1 MITLLTGENSFEVE
15 RKLAELAARFD
26 GAVERFDGAE
36 LDIKNL
42 PDLIAGATLF
52 ADKRLV
58 VIKSL
63 SENKSI
69 WPVFDEWLSRVADT
83 VQLVLVEQK
92 PDKRTKIYKALQK
105 AATVHEYQSF
115 TEKDTATVQKWI
127 LQEAKAMN
135 LELNNKSVQSLIER
149 VGFDQW
155 SLLHALEKLSLAG
168 EVTQEKIEEL
178 IERRP
183 EDNVFALFD
192 AALRGDRVVITKT
205 LRDLELT
212 QDPYQLFG
220 LLSSQAFQLA
230 AVSAAEPSDAPAKD
244 LAIHPYVL
252 SKLKPI
258 AKQKGR
264 AAIRKIITALAEV
277 DDDMKVSRG
286 EPWLLIERGLIKIST
301 L

>member
-1 MITLLTGENSFEVE
+1 MITLLSGENSFEVE
-15 RKLAELAARFD
+15 QKLAELAAQFE
-26 GAVERFDGAE
+26 GVVERVDGAE
-36 LDIKNL
+36 LDIRNL
-42 PDLIAGATLF
+42 PDLIASATLF
-52 ADKRLV
+52 AENRLV
-58 VIKSL
+58 IIKSL

-69 WPVFDEWLSRVADT
+69 WSVFDEWLSRVADT
-83 VQLVLVEQK
+83 VHLVLVEQK
-92 PDKRTKIYKALQK
+92 PDKRTKTYKALQK
-105 AATVHEYQSF
+105 AATIHEYPSF
-115 TEKDTATVQKWI
+115 TEKNRASVQKWVV
-127 LQEAKAMN
+127 QEAAAMN
-135 LELNNKSVQSLIER
+135 LELSNKSVQSLIER

-155 SLLHALEKLSLAG
+155 SLFHALEKLSLVG
-168 EVTQEKIEEL
+168 EVTQQKIEDL

-192 AALRGDRVVITKT
+192 AALRGDRVVVTET

-230 AVSAAEPSDAPAKD
+230 AVSAAESNDSPAKD

-264 AAIRKIITALAEV
+264 TVIRKIITALAEV